1 MNITFCFTVTIF
13 SYGVWG
19 GGGGGTENSTPFWK
33 FLEAG
38 SNGTAL
44 TTVLVVEGRAFTD
57 QLKRNA

>member
-1 MNITFCFTVTIF
+1 ME
-13 SYGVWG
+13 S
-19 GGGGGTENSTPFWK
+19 GGGGTENSTPFWK

-57 QLKRNA
+57 QLKRNV